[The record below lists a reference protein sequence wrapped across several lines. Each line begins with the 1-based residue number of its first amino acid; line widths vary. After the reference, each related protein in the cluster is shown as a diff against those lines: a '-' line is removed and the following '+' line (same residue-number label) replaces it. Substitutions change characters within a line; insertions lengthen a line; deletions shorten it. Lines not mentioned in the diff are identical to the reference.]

1 MLLVLTL
8 YLLSKI
14 EVLDLIARTKN
25 SSWIDASLELLS
37 NQSVLNTNAW
47 ILLVK
52 LITYKN
58 IGITYISKVV
68 NRAEDQRFRFRLVAL
83 ITIPLCSTSSTKWTW
98 LKHIAEGPGPSE
110 AVI

>member
-8 YLLSKI
+8 YLLSKM

-37 NQSVLNTNAW
+37 NQSVLNTNSW

-58 IGITYISKVV
+58 IGITTISKVV
-68 NRAEDQRFRFRLVAL
+68 NRAED
-83 ITIPLCSTSSTKWTW
+83 
-98 LKHIAEGPGPSE
+98 
-110 AVI
+110 

>member
-8 YLLSKI
+8 YLLSKM
-14 EVLDLIARTKN
+14 EVLDLIARTEN

-37 NQSVLNTNAW
+37 NQSVLNTNSW

-58 IGITYISKVV
+58 IGITTISKVV
-68 NRAEDQRFRFRLVAL
+68 NRAED
-83 ITIPLCSTSSTKWTW
+83 
-98 LKHIAEGPGPSE
+98 
-110 AVI
+110 